1 MSKDIEQKRI
11 AIAEAYPG
19 ERWFKKVK
27 EMPDY
32 QVVAIYN
39 HFLRDGVFAKSRF
52 MKASKGRKEEPKQ
65 MSLEDFG
72 IDLGTSYRRRYA

>member
-1 MSKDIEQKRI
+1 MDSIDSKRL

-19 ERWFKKVK
+19 EKWHKKVK

-39 HFLRDGVFAKSRF
+39 HFLRDGVFEKSRF
-52 MKASKGRKEEPKQ
+52 MRKQKDPNYKQ

-72 IDLGTSYRRRYA
+72 IDLGVSYRRRYA